1 MSSNQTSIINKYGQ
15 TLGES
20 LEGWTPPEAPSTINT
35 TGHFCRLELLNAKN
49 HASDLYAANSE
60 DITPESW
67 TYLPYGPFSSEQE
80 YTRWLSEQTNKP
92 DQRFYS
98 IIDLRTDKPVGL
110 AAFLNINPQAG
121 SIEVGH
127 LKFSPKMQRTPLSTE
142 AMYLMMAHAFDLGYR
157 RYEWKCNNYNEPSK
171 KAALRLGFQFE
182 GVFRQ
187 ALIVKEHNRDT
198 AWFSVIDSEW
208 PLLKTGFEQWLSP
221 DNFGEDGQQIER
233 LIDIRESLLP

>member
-1 MSSNQTSIINKYGQ
+1 MSSKHTSVVNKYGQ

-20 LEGWTPPEAPSTINT
+20 LESWTPPEAPSTIT
-35 TGHFCRLELLNAKN
+35 ATGHFCRLEPLNAKA

-67 TYLPYGPFSSEQE
+67 TYLPYGPFISEQE
-80 YTRWLSEQTNKP
+80 YTQWLTEQTNKP

-98 IIDLRTDKPVGL
+98 IIDLRTEKPVGL
-110 AAFLNINPQAG
+110 AAYLNIKPNAG

-171 KAALRLGFQFE
+171 KAALRLGFEFE

-187 ALIVKEHNRDT
+187 ALIVKGHNRDT
-198 AWFSVIDSEW
+198 AWFSVIDAEW

-221 DNFGEDGQQIER
+221 DNFDEGGQQVER